1 MNKII
6 QNMKS
11 GFDNIRE
18 LIGVFIDAESSN
30 PESYDIYMNSSDIEL
45 AQTAML
51 LQNLE
56 HEQEEKRF
64 SLFNTK
70 KHQVKKNYKPIEP
83 QPSTS
88 TSKKSKKVSN
98 NIDNDIQLEPDK

>member
-18 LIGVFIDAESSN
+18 LIELFIDDGNSN
-30 PESYDIYMNSSDIEL
+30 QEGYNIYMNSSDIEL
-45 AQTAML
+45 AQTAKI
-51 LQNLE
+51 LQSLE
-56 HEQEEKRF
+56 YEQEQKRF
-64 SLFNTK
+64 SLFKTKEPK

-83 QPSTS
+83 PYITKESS
-88 TSKKSKKVSN
+88 IIN
-98 NIDNDIQLEPDK
+98 NDIKLNELEPDK